1 MSGPSRTITPDDRP
15 ALRPVTEGP
24 QHPAGQGGGRTRA
37 VALAILAEC
46 ERRGCAGCSLGDA
59 AKEAL
64 HVISER

>member
-1 MSGPSRTITPDDRP
+1 MTCVPHTPDP
-15 ALRPVTEGP
+15 I
-24 QHPAGQGGGRTRA
+24 RTRA

-64 HVISER
+64 THV